1 MATPTQPEKLVY
13 LQNGVFKRKEMTEG
27 IQYYSDGSFDTFPLP
42 SGNGNY
48 VLTNNNNVFTWTD
61 AGVVVPDQP
70 EEFTTLDN
78 SYFKGSN
85 SQAITIA
92 AKGTIPYFVNN
103 STFGELDL
111 PSSGKYLL
119 NMDENGG
126 PSFSTIDA
134 TTINTALGLG
144 NTSNKYAIA
153 NWNSTTSTRK
163 DLILPEQSG
172 TYILKGTEAGAF
184 GIQYTFDTLN
194 ASTLFNGALGV
205 QSTNLCLIAYK
216 GNSAYGVTV
225 PAMGVSSGYFVFKNE
240 TNTEVP
246 TTSILDSDVIYKDIL
261 GCTSEEQCIVINDGA
276 GVSKLTIP
284 SNSGTYLLNVSSS
297 GVSFSSS
304 PTKFSKTF
312 TYSWSGSGHTVVSET
327 LGSGNSNLTEDL
339 TLSSNSKY
347 LVTIDLS
354 LKCGNYEEA
363 LVGFKSTP
371 TLVITTTRAT
381 LLKTTLDNPTPT
393 MNVSGTSIFSPIK
406 DGGLELVVS
415 RSGDTT
421 ISHLYSNFQVT
432 IVEI

>member
-1 MATPTQPEKLVY
+1 MSTSSEKLVY
-13 LQNGVFKRKEMTEG
+13 LQNGVFKRKEMATG
-27 IQYYSDGSFDTFPLP
+27 LQYYHNGAFKTFPLP
-42 SGNGNY
+42 SGNGTFVLSNY
-48 VLTNNNNVFTWTD
+48 NNDFTWVD
-61 AGVVVPDQP
+61 AGVVLPEQP

-78 SYFKGSN
+78 SYFKDSN
-85 SQAITIA
+85 SQAISIA
-92 AKGTIPYFVNN
+92 TRGTIPYFKTNA
-103 STFGELDL
+103 TFGKLDL
-111 PSSGKYLL
+111 PGSGKYLL
-119 NMDENGG
+119 NIEEDGE
-126 PSFSTIDA
+126 PSFSTFSKSM
-134 TTINTALGLG
+134 INTTLGFG
-144 NTSNKYAIA
+144 NTSNKYAIV
-153 NWNSTTSTRK
+153 NWNSTISSHTN
-163 DLILPEQSG
+163 LFLPEQSG
-172 TYILKGTEAGAF
+172 TYILKATDAGAF
-184 GIQYTFDTLN
+184 GNEYTFDTLN

-216 GNSAYGVTV
+216 DNTAYGVTV

-240 TNTEVP
+240 ENTEVP

-327 LGSGNSNLTEDL
+327 LGSANTNLSEDL

-347 LVTIDLS
+347 LLTIDLS
-354 LKCGNYEEA
+354 LKCDNYEQA
-363 LVGFKSTP
+363 LVGFTSTP

-421 ISHLYSNFQVT
+421 IWHLYSNFQVT
-432 IVEI
+432 VVEL

>member
-1 MATPTQPEKLVY
+1 MASTAEKLVY
-13 LQNGVFKRKEMTEG
+13 LQNGVFKRKEMTSG
-27 IQYYSDGSFDTFPLP
+27 LQYYSDGSFDTFPLP

-111 PSSGKYLL
+111 PGSGKYLL

-134 TTINTALGLG
+134 STINTALGLN

-163 DLILPEQSG
+163 DLLLPDQSG

-194 ASTLFNGALGV
+194 SSTLFNGALGV

-216 GNSAYGVTV
+216 GNSAYGLTV
-225 PAMGVSSGYFVFKNE
+225 PAMGVSSGYFVFKNAA
-240 TNTEVP
+240 NTEVP

-261 GCTSEEQCIVINDGA
+261 GCTSEEQCIVINNRV

-327 LGSGNSNLTEDL
+327 LGSANSNLTEQL

-347 LVTIDLS
+347 LVTVDLS
-354 LKCGNYEEA
+354 LKCGNYEQA
-363 LVGFKSTP
+363 LVGFTDTP
-371 TLVITTTRAT
+371 TLAITTDRAT

-393 MNVSGTSIFSPIK
+393 MNVSGTSIFSPLK
-406 DGGLELVVS
+406 DGALSLVVS

-432 IVEI
+432 IGEL

>member
-1 MATPTQPEKLVY
+1 MSTSSEKLVY
-13 LQNGVFKRKEMTEG
+13 LQNGVFKRKEMATG
-27 IQYYSDGSFDTFPLP
+27 LQYYHNGAFKTFPLP
-42 SGNGNY
+42 SGNGTFVLSNY
-48 VLTNNNNVFTWTD
+48 NNDFTWVD

-111 PSSGKYLL
+111 PGSGKYLL
-119 NMDENGG
+119 NIEDDGE

-163 DLILPEQSG
+163 DLILPDQSG

-225 PAMGVSSGYFVFKNE
+225 PAMGVSSGYFVFKKE
-240 TNTEVP
+240 TNNEVP
-246 TTSILDSDVIYKDIL
+246 TTSVLDASTIYQDIL
-261 GCTSEEQCIVINDGA
+261 GCTSTERCIVINDGT

-284 SNSGTYLLNVSSS
+284 SNSGSYLLNVTSS
-297 GVSFSSS
+297 GISFEPQ
-304 PTKFSKTF
+304 PTKLSKTF
-312 TYSWSGSGHTVVSET
+312 TYTWSGSGHSVVSEY
-327 LGSGNSNLTEDL
+327 LGSDNSNLTEGL
-339 TLSSNSKY
+339 MLSSNSKY

-354 LKCGNYEEA
+354 IKCGNYEQA
-363 LVGFKSTP
+363 FVGFTDTP
-371 TLVITTTRAT
+371 TLVITTSQAT

-393 MNVSGTSIFSPIK
+393 MNVSGTSIVTPTK
-406 DGGLELVVS
+406 DGALSLVVT
-415 RSGDTT
+415 RGGDTT

>member
-1 MATPTQPEKLVY
+1 MATTAEKLVY
-13 LQNGVFKRKEMTEG
+13 LQNGVFKRKEMTSG
-27 IQYYSDGSFDTFPLP
+27 LQYYHNGAFKTFPLP
-42 SGNGNY
+42 SGNGTFVLSNY
-48 VLTNNNNVFTWTD
+48 NNDFTWVD
-61 AGVVVPDQP
+61 AGVVLPEQP

-78 SYFKGSN
+78 SYFKDSN

-92 AKGTIPYFVNN
+92 TKGTIPYFVNN

-111 PSSGKYLL
+111 PNSGKYLL

-126 PSFSTIDA
+126 PSFSTLDA
-134 TTINTALGLG
+134 STINTALGLG

-153 NWNSTTSTRK
+153 NWNSTTSTRT
-163 DLILPEQSG
+163 DLVLPDQSG

-216 GNSAYGVTV
+216 DNTAYGVTV

-246 TTSILDSDVIYKDIL
+246 TTNILDSNVIYKDIL
-261 GCTSEEQCIVINDGA
+261 GCTNEEQCIVINDKT
-276 GVSKLTIP
+276 GVGKLTIP
-284 SNSGTYLLNVSSS
+284 SNPGTYLLNVSSS

-312 TYSWSGSGHTVVSET
+312 TYSWSGSGHTVISET
-327 LGSGNSNLTEDL
+327 LGSANTNLSEQL

-347 LVTIDLS
+347 LVTVDLS
-354 LKCGNYEEA
+354 LKCANYEAA
-363 LVGFKSTP
+363 LEGFKSPP
-371 TLVITTTRAT
+371 TLAITTIRAT
-381 LLKTTLDNPTPT
+381 LIKTTLDNPTPT
-393 MNVSGTSIFSPIK
+393 MNVSGTSIFSPLK
-406 DGGLELVVS
+406 DGGLQLVVS

>member
-1 MATPTQPEKLVY
+1 MSTSSEKLVY
-13 LQNGVFKRKEMTEG
+13 LQNGVFKRKEMATG
-27 IQYYSDGSFDTFPLP
+27 LQYYHNGAFKTFPLP
-42 SGNGNY
+42 SGNGTFVLSNY
-48 VLTNNNNVFTWTD
+48 NNDFTWVD
-61 AGVVVPDQP
+61 AGVVLPEQP

-78 SYFKGSN
+78 SYFKDSN

-92 AKGTIPYFVNN
+92 TKGTIPYFVNN
-103 STFGELDL
+103 NSFGKLDL
-111 PSSGKYLL
+111 PGSGKYVL
-119 NMDENGG
+119 NMDEDGN
-126 PSFSTIDA
+126 PSFLLFSA
-134 TTINTALGLG
+134 ATINTAIGLG

-163 DLILPEQSG
+163 DLILPDQSG
-172 TYILKGTEAGAF
+172 TYILKGVEAGAF

-225 PAMGVSSGYFVFKNE
+225 PAMGVSSGYFVFKKE
-240 TNTEVP
+240 TNNEVP
-246 TTSILDSDVIYKDIL
+246 TTNILDSNVIYKDIF
-261 GCTSEEQCIVINDGA
+261 GCTNEEQCIVINDKT

-284 SNSGTYLLNVSSS
+284 SNPGTYLLNVSSS
-297 GVSFSSS
+297 GVSFSTS
-304 PTKFSKTF
+304 PVKFSKTF
-312 TYSWSGSGHTVVSET
+312 TYSWSGSGHSVVSET
-327 LGSGNSNLTEDL
+327 LGSANSNLTADL

-371 TLVITTTRAT
+371 TLAITTTRAT

>member
-1 MATPTQPEKLVY
+1 MSTSSEKLVY
-13 LQNGVFKRKEMTEG
+13 LQNGVFKRKEMATG
-27 IQYYSDGSFDTFPLP
+27 LQYYHNGAFKTFPLP
-42 SGNGNY
+42 SGNGTFVLSNY
-48 VLTNNNNVFTWTD
+48 NNDFTWVD

-78 SYFKGSN
+78 SYFKDSN

-92 AKGTIPYFVNN
+92 TRGTIPYFVNN
-103 STFGELDL
+103 STFGGLDL
-111 PSSGKYLL
+111 PGSGKYLL
-119 NMDENGG
+119 NMDENGE
-126 PSFSTIDA
+126 PSFSTIDG
-134 TTINTALGLG
+134 TTINTAIGLG

-163 DLILPEQSG
+163 DLILPDQSG
-172 TYILKGTEAGAF
+172 SYILKATDAGAF
-184 GIQYTFDTLN
+184 GNEYTFDTLN
-194 ASTLFNGALGV
+194 ASTLFNGALGL
-205 QSTNLCLIAYK
+205 QSNNLCLIAYK

-240 TNTEVP
+240 ANTEVP
-246 TTSILDSDVIYKDIL
+246 TTSILDSNVIYKDIL
-261 GCTSEEQCIVINDGA
+261 GCTNEEQCIVINDRA
-276 GVSKLTIP
+276 GVGKLTIP
-284 SNSGTYLLNVSSS
+284 SNPGTYLLNVSSS
-297 GVSFSSS
+297 GVSFSAS

-312 TYSWSGSGHTVVSET
+312 TYSWPGSGHSVISET
-327 LGSGNSNLTEDL
+327 LGSANSNLTEDL

-354 LKCGNYEEA
+354 LKCGNYEQA
-363 LVGFKSTP
+363 LVGFTSTP
-371 TLVITTTRAT
+371 TLAITTTRAT

-421 ISHLYSNFQVT
+421 ISHLYSYFQVT

>member
-1 MATPTQPEKLVY
+1 MSTSSEKLVY
-13 LQNGVFKRKEMTEG
+13 LQNGVFKRKEMATG
-27 IQYYSDGSFDTFPLP
+27 LQYYHNGAFKTFPLP
-42 SGNGNY
+42 SGNGTFVLSNY
-48 VLTNNNNVFTWTD
+48 NNDFTWVD
-61 AGVVVPDQP
+61 AGVVLPEQP

-78 SYFKGSN
+78 SYFKDSN

-92 AKGTIPYFVNN
+92 TRGTIPYFVNN
-103 STFGELDL
+103 STFGGLDL
-111 PSSGKYLL
+111 PGRGKYLL

-134 TTINTALGLG
+134 STINTAIGLG

-163 DLILPEQSG
+163 DLILPDQSG

-216 GNSAYGVTV
+216 DNTAYGVTV

-240 TNTEVP
+240 ANTEVP
-246 TTSILDSDVIYKDIL
+246 TTSILDSNVIYKDIL

-284 SNSGTYLLNVSSS
+284 SNPGTYLLNVSSS

-304 PTKFSKTF
+304 PVKFSKTF
-312 TYSWSGSGHTVVSET
+312 TYSWSGSGHSVISET
-327 LGSGNSNLTEDL
+327 LGSANSNLTADL

-354 LKCGNYEEA
+354 LKCGDYEQA

-371 TLVITTTRAT
+371 TLAITTTRAT

-406 DGGLELVVS
+406 DGGLDLVVS

>member
-1 MATPTQPEKLVY
+1 MSTSSEKLVY
-13 LQNGVFKRKEMTEG
+13 LQNGVFKRKEMATG
-27 IQYYSDGSFDTFPLP
+27 LQYYHNGAFKTFPLP
-42 SGNGNY
+42 SGNGTFVLSNY
-48 VLTNNNNVFTWTD
+48 NNDFTWVD
-61 AGVVVPDQP
+61 ASSLES

-78 SYFKGSN
+78 SYFKDSN

-92 AKGTIPYFVNN
+92 TQGTIPYFVNN
-103 STFGELDL
+103 NSFGELDL
-111 PSSGKYLL
+111 PGSGKYVL
-119 NMDENGG
+119 NMNEDGV

-134 TTINTALGLG
+134 TTINTALGLD
-144 NTSNKYAIA
+144 NTSNKYVIA

-163 DLILPEQSG
+163 DLFLPDQSG
-172 TYILKGTEAGAF
+172 TYILKATDAGAF
-184 GIQYTFDTLN
+184 GKEYSFSTLN
-194 ASTLFNGALGV
+194 ASTLFHDTLGV

-216 GNSAYGVTV
+216 GNSAFGVNV
-225 PAMGVSSGYFVFKNE
+225 PEMNNSSGYFVFKNE

-246 TTSILDSDVIYKDIL
+246 TTSILDSNVIYKDIL
-261 GCTSEEQCIVINDGA
+261 GCTNEEQCIVINDKT

-284 SNSGTYLLNVSSS
+284 SNPGTYLLNVSSS
-297 GVSFSSS
+297 GVSFSTS
-304 PTKFSKTF
+304 PVKFSKTF

-327 LGSGNSNLTEDL
+327 LGSANSNLTEDL

-371 TLVITTTRAT
+371 TLVITTFRAT

-393 MNVSGTSIFSPIK
+393 MNVSGTSIVSPLK
-406 DGGLELVVS
+406 DGGLQLVVT
-415 RSGDTT
+415 RGGDTT

-432 IVEI
+432 IVVI

>member
-1 MATPTQPEKLVY
+1 MSTSSEKLVY
-13 LQNGVFKRKEMTEG
+13 LQNGVFKRKEMATG
-27 IQYYSDGSFDTFPLP
+27 LQYYHNGAFKTFPLP
-42 SGNGNY
+42 SGNGTFVLSNY
-48 VLTNNNNVFTWTD
+48 NNDFTWVD
-61 AGVVVPDQP
+61 AGVVLPEQP

-78 SYFKGSN
+78 SYFKGSDG
-85 SQAITIA
+85 QAITIA
-92 AKGTIPYFVNN
+92 TKGTIPYFVNN

-134 TTINTALGLG
+134 STINTALGLN

-163 DLILPEQSG
+163 DLILPDQSG

-216 GNSAYGVTV
+216 DNTAYGVTV

-240 TNTEVP
+240 ANTEVP
-246 TTSILDSDVIYKDIL
+246 TTSILDSNVIYKDIL
-261 GCTSEEQCIVINDGA
+261 GCTNEEQCIVINDKT

-284 SNSGTYLLNVSSS
+284 SNPGTYLLNVSSS

-327 LGSGNSNLTEDL
+327 LGSANSNLTEDL

-406 DGGLELVVS
+406 DGGLQLVVS

-432 IVEI
+432 IVEL

>member
-1 MATPTQPEKLVY
+1 MASTSEKLVY
-13 LQNGVFKRKEMTEG
+13 LQNGVFKRKEMTSG
-27 IQYYSDGSFDTFPLP
+27 LQYYSDGAFDTFPLP
-42 SGNGNY
+42 PSNGNF
-48 VLTNNNNVFTWTD
+48 VLTNNNNEFTWTD

-103 STFGELDL
+103 NTFGELDL

-119 NMDENGG
+119 NMDENGE

-205 QSTNLCLIAYK
+205 QSNNLCLIAYK

-225 PAMGVSSGYFVFKNE
+225 PATSVSSGYFVFKNE
-240 TNTEVP
+240 VNNEVP
-246 TTSILDSDVIYKDIL
+246 RTSVLTPRVIYRDIL
-261 GCTSEEQCIVINDGA
+261 GCTSTERCLVYNDGSN
-276 GVSKLTIP
+276 VSKLTLP
-284 SNSGTYLLNVSSS
+284 TTTGSYLLNVTSS
-297 GVSFSSS
+297 GVSFSTS

-312 TYSWSGSGHTVVSET
+312 TYSWSGSGHTVISET
-327 LGSGNSNLTEDL
+327 LGSSNTNLSEQL

-347 LVTIDLS
+347 MVTIDLS
-354 LKCGNYEEA
+354 LKCGDYEAA
-363 LVGFKSTP
+363 LAGFKSPP
-371 TLVITTTRAT
+371 TLTITTTRAT
-381 LLKTTLDNPTPT
+381 LLKTTLDNPVPT
-393 MNVSGTSIFSPIK
+393 VNVSGTGIFSPIQ
-406 DGGLELVVS
+406 DGGLDLVVS

-421 ISHLYSNFQVT
+421 ISHLYSYFQVT
-432 IVEI
+432 IVEL